1 MNAPRLL
8 SYVAAFLAF
17 APMTLFAQQ
26 PVRVSMIDLLS
37 TRTNT
42 MARVSVKGFLRLEF
56 EGNALYL
63 HREDIE
69 QNLTDNTV
77 WIEPAKLQT
86 GKIRAISD
94 RYVIVVGKF
103 EANKHGHMGPFGGTI
118 SSITRLDPCPSR
130 SDVDRM
136 TGHGSSTP

>member
-1 MNAPRLL
+1 
-8 SYVAAFLAF
+8 
-17 APMTLFAQQ
+17 
-26 PVRVSMIDLLS
+26 
-37 TRTNT
+37 

-63 HREDIE
+63 HREDFE
-69 QNLTDNTV
+69 QNLTDNAV

-86 GKIRAISD
+86 GTIHAISD

-103 EANKHGHMGPFGGTI
+103 EANKHGHMGLFGGTI
-118 SSITRLDPCPSR
+118 SSITRLDPCPSQ
-130 SDVDRM
+130 SDFDRM